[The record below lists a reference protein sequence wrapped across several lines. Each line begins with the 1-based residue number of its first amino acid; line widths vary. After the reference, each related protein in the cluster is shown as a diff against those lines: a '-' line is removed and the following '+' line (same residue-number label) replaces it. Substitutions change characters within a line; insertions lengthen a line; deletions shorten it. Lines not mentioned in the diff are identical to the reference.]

1 MTTLRGEIEPGTV
14 GNLMQYLALS
24 RADGRLTVLH
34 RGSQQGNIYFDE
46 GLVVAIEAIP
56 FRDLAALAAMLA
68 WDEGTFVFRRDLPP
82 PRRTMRQQV
91 DLLLLQVSRL
101 PTAGSAEPTR
111 LLIGKDTVLAVA
123 NGEGSYVLA
132 DDQFYA
138 ATGGEVLLS
147 LGALNLWR
155 RLDGVSSLAQLAGHW
170 SRPVE
175 EVVEAA
181 RELLGHDLA
190 TFVSLQVADPRF
202 VLELKR
208 EAIDLLG
215 PVGEVVLDDAFIEL
229 GLVQES
235 LPVSAVDELFAELQR
250 TFPWRL
256 KSEFM
261 RRAAALRTM
270 FDLDAPN
277 GRSARPTAER
287 DRVNG

>member
-46 GLVVAIEAIP
+46 GLVVAIEAKP

-132 DDQFYA
+132 DDKFYA

-181 RELLGHDLA
+181 RELLEHDLA